1 MTFKF
6 SVVIPLYNKSQY
18 IIRAIN
24 SIFEQKFP
32 VDEIIIV
39 DDGSTDDGLV
49 KVHELNSPI
58 IKIIEQENQGVSI
71 ARNTGI
77 TQCRNE
83 YILLLDADDY
93 WLSNFTS
100 EIKTLA
106 IKNPDAGIL
115 ACNYAFKTNEKII
128 PAKLRAVPK
137 KLGII
142 PNYFASCV
150 KADLPITASS
160 VALKK
165 SAITAIGGFP
175 VGMKMGEDQLVWSRI
190 SYRYQIAFSNTV
202 AVHYDRAIED
212 SACKTNL
219 ITELAPHIKFWQ
231 QDLKEN
237 KIPTHMIPSLTELL
251 HFSALYCVK
260 NNLKLN
266 NRTAARKLLFNER
279 LIFRDIYWFI
289 SIALTYTPTFI
300 LKRVL

>member
-24 SIFEQKFP
+24 SILAQNYP

-39 DDGSTDDGLV
+39 DDGSTDDSLI
-49 KVHELNSPI
+49 KIRKLNSPLI
-58 IKIIEQENQGVSI
+58 QIIEQENQGVSI

-77 TQCRNE
+77 KKCRNE

-93 WLSNFTS
+93 WLNTFTS
-100 EIKTLA
+100 EIKKLA
-106 IKNPDAGIL
+106 KTYPDAGML
-115 ACNYAFKTNEKII
+115 ACNYAFKTKEKII
-128 PAKLRAVPK
+128 PANLK
-137 KLGII
+137 GIPEKSGLI

-160 VALKK
+160 VALRK
-165 SAITAIGGFP
+165 SVFNSIGGFP

-190 SYRYQIAFSNTV
+190 SYRYPIAFSNTIAVYYDKAV
-202 AVHYDRAIED
+202 AD
-212 SACKTNL
+212 SASKTHL
-219 ITELAPHIKFWQ
+219 ITNLAPHIKFWQ
-231 QDLKEN
+231 QDLNEN
-237 KIPTHMIPSLTELL
+237 RIPTHMISSLTKLL

-266 NRTAARKLLFNER
+266 NRKAARELLFNEK
-279 LIFRDIYWFI
+279 LIFRDIYWVI

>member
-24 SIFEQKFP
+24 SIFEQKVP

-77 TQCRNE
+77 TQCKNE

-128 PAKLRAVPK
+128 PAKLRGVPK

-251 HFSALYCVK
+251 HFIVQLQENYFST
-260 NNLKLN
+260 
-266 NRTAARKLLFNER
+266 RG
-279 LIFRDIYWFI
+279 
-289 SIALTYTPTFI
+289 
-300 LKRVL
+300 

>member
-24 SIFEQKFP
+24 SILEQNYP

-39 DDGSTDDGLV
+39 DDGSTDDSLI
-49 KVHELNSPI
+49 KIRMLNSPLI
-58 IKIIEQENQGVSI
+58 QIIEQENQGVSI

-77 TQCRNE
+77 KKCRNE

-93 WLSNFTS
+93 WLNTFTS
-100 EIKTLA
+100 EIKKLA
-106 IKNPDAGIL
+106 KKYPDAGML
-115 ACNYAFKTNEKII
+115 ACNYAFKTKEKII
-128 PAKLRAVPK
+128 PANLK
-137 KLGII
+137 GIPEKVGLI

-160 VALKK
+160 VALRK
-165 SAITAIGGFP
+165 SVVNSIGGFP

-190 SYRYQIAFSNTV
+190 SYRYPIAFSNTI
-202 AVHYDRAIED
+202 AVYYDKAVID
-212 SACKTNL
+212 SASKTHL
-219 ITELAPHIKFWQ
+219 ITNLAPHIKFWQ
-231 QDLKEN
+231 QDLN
-237 KIPTHMIPSLTELL
+237 DNRIPTHMIPSLTKLL

-266 NRTAARKLLFNER
+266 NRKAARELLFNEK
-279 LIFRDIYWFI
+279 LIFRDIYWVI